1 MEKRVIPTC
10 VTDNR
15 LSALF
20 EEQEISNNTE
30 NFLIKNLSEDDF
42 FKNKSAF
49 VLVDEN
55 IFSEIQ
61 KKKCSFKQIIL
72 IRTSNKKIHSLS
84 QDAEVISIHTPFRF
98 SHLYQIISNLF
109 NLLASQN
116 ERVIRFNSFT
126 YDPRVRTLFNKTVS
140 IRFTEKESNI
150 FLYLLSHSNKYVSKK
165 VLLKEI
171 WSYSEDIDTH
181 TLETHIYSLRKKI
194 SDNLTLKE
202 LITFEERK
210 GYILD
215 KNIL

>member
-1 MEKRVIPTC
+1 M
-10 VTDNR
+10 
-15 LSALF
+15 
-20 EEQEISNNTE
+20 
-30 NFLIKNLSEDDF
+30 
-42 FKNKSAF
+42 
-49 VLVDEN
+49 
-55 IFSEIQ
+55 
-61 KKKCSFKQIIL
+61 
-72 IRTSNKKIHSLS
+72 S